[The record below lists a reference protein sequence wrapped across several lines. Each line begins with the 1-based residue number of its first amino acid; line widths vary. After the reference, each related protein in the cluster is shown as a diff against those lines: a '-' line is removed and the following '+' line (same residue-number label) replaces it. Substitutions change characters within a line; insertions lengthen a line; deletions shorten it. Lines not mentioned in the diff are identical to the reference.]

1 MVKVDKVAFDI
12 TEISKFIRVTPSLMN
27 EILSATEAPADA
39 AQPLKEVWVVKGIV
53 TSPDAYE
60 GHAVMGQTEWQ
71 FSDGP
76 PGERGGSS
84 DYLDLEAG
92 IKAHAPAIFHFV
104 DDPSH
109 SNWKRA
115 ERALAALTAWRVASG
130 DEGDTFDASTV
141 ADLLADLMHA
151 CRLNRDLNG
160 SEVDFAA
167 CLKRAVDN
175 FEEEADTDAD

>member
-53 TSPDAYE
+53 TSPDAY
-60 GHAVMGQTEWQ
+60 
-71 FSDGP
+71 
-76 PGERGGSS
+76 GSS
-84 DYLDLEAG
+84 DSLDLEAG